1 MAKLKEKKLN
11 VKPRTRRTKVQSE
24 KDVPKEENKFIAI
37 TEDSAIEVLRVIKS
51 LQYKLNQHG
60 NADGILDAGEELKFA
75 KGIQVFRSIEEHLTR
90 KGLEH
95 ESINW

>member
-1 MAKLKEKKLN
+1 MAKLF
-11 VKPRTRRTKVQSE
+11 RRTETPTRETSE
-24 KDVPKEENKFIAI
+24 PKTPEVKKENKFIAI
-37 TEDSAIEVLRVIKS
+37 TEDSAIEILRVIKS